1 MKFTKTYIKVMHT
14 KHEVELIVRNV
25 LNLST
30 DVKITDKTN
39 LKKDLGMDSL
49 DLLEI
54 SLNLEKDL
62 DEVISDEE
70 LEKVVTFEDLVR
82 AVNAK

>member
-1 MKFTKTYIKVMHT
+1 MRFTKTYTKVMHT
-14 KHEVELIVRNV
+14 KHEVELAVRNV

-54 SLNLEKDL
+54 SMNLEKDL
-62 DEVISDEE
+62 DEVIPDEK
-70 LEKVVTFEDLVR
+70 LEKVVTFGDLVKV
-82 AVNAK
+82 VNAE